1 MPLDDLL
8 SRLDKVQPAGKDRF
22 KACCPA
28 HNDRSPSLSIKATDD
43 RLLIHCFAGC
53 SVHDV
58 LDSVG
63 MDINDLFDGP
73 KYHRR
78 APGRPQKASAADI
91 LRAISL
97 ELTVV
102 VMTAEYMH
110 KNKQIIPGDVTRLY
124 QAYQRINSAIDQ
136 GGFR

>member
-1 MPLDDLL
+1 MLDEFL
-8 SRLDKVQPAGKDRF
+8 SRLDKVQPIGKDRF

-28 HNDRSPSLSIKATDD
+28 HNDRSPSLSIKAADD

-78 APGRPQKASAADI
+78 TPGQPQKASAADI
-91 LRAISL
+91 LRAVSL

-110 KNKQIIPGDVTRLY
+110 KNKQILPDDVTRLY
-124 QAYQRINSAIDQ
+124 QAYQRINNAIDE

>member
-1 MPLDDLL
+1 MAIDELL
-8 SRLDKVQPAGKDRF
+8 SRLEKVQSIGRDRF

-28 HNDRSPSLSIKATDD
+28 HNDRSPSLSIKVADD

-58 LDSVG
+58 LDAVG
-63 MDINDLFDGP
+63 LDIGDLFDKP
-73 KYHRR
+73 QYHRR
-78 APGRPQKASAADI
+78 KPGKPQRASAADI
-91 LRAISL
+91 LRAVSL

-110 KNKQIIPGDVTRLY
+110 RNKTIQPDDVTRLY
-124 QAYQRINSAIDQ
+124 QAYQRINNAIDE